1 MNIAQITAAL
11 AIVIAITGSLLIAIL
26 FIQTKKSLAFNS
38 LKKHRSKDE
47 GFSDL
52 LNYASP
58 IAPGVILNK
67 NGSLMMAFLYKGD
80 DNASATE
87 KQREIVAIRINQA
100 MAGLGSGWMIHTDAV
115 RRSADK
121 YSSFTDSCFT
131 DDVCEAID
139 EERRR
144 FFNGLGEMY
153 EGYFV
158 LTITYLPPLL
168 AQRKFIEMMF
178 DDDEANTS
186 KTKHGEEILKTFK
199 RDCKGIESIL
209 STAINL
215 QRLMPYEH
223 ENEDGSVV
231 IYDDFLR
238 WLQFCISGD
247 NNPVI
252 LPKNG
257 MFLDKVIGGREFY
270 SGVVPKVGNKFIQVI
285 AIDGYPLESY
295 PGILSTLA
303 EQPCEYR
310 WSNRF
315 IFMDRSEAISHLDGY
330 RKKWKQKVRGF
341 IAQVFNT
348 GKDNINL
355 DASSMV
361 TDGINAIAEIESG
374 LVAEGYY
381 TSVVIIMNE
390 DRAVL
395 DRSAEIISK
404 SISRLGFTSRIE
416 TINTVDAYF
425 GSLPGHGVENV
436 RRPLINTL
444 NFSHIIPTSSI
455 WAGKEKAPC
464 PYYPDNSPALA
475 RVVTS
480 GSTPF
485 RLNLHVD
492 DLGHTLMIGPTGA
505 GKSTHLSFLA
515 AQFRRYKGMAI
526 YAFDKG
532 NSLYPLAAA
541 IRAKTKGKSGLHF
554 GIGSDENRLSFC
566 PLQFLS
572 SRSYRAWA
580 ADWIDTILLLNGLST
595 TVSQR
600 NEINNTL
607 VSMNENNGKSITDF
621 THAIQDNKIREA
633 LQQYTV
639 DGAMGY
645 LLDAE
650 SDNLS
655 LSDFTVFEI
664 EDLMNLDNKYA
675 LPVLLYLFQR
685 IEMSLNGQPSVLILD
700 EAWLLLGHPAFREKI
715 REWLKVLRK
724 ANTIVILATQS
735 LSDAVNSGILDV
747 IVESSAT
754 KIFLPN
760 PTATEEETAKLY
772 QKMGLNSRQIEIIA
786 GAVPKR
792 QYYLVSREGRRLYDL
807 ALKPLALSFVAA
819 SDKESIKE
827 IKKIET
833 EFGDGWV
840 EQWLLKRNLNLNNYI
855 SRG

>member
-1 MNIAQITAAL
+1 MMTELL
-11 AIVIAITGSLLIAIL
+11 AIIIAIVGSLLITIL
-26 FIQTKKSLAFNS
+26 FIQAKKSLAFNN
-38 LKKHRSKDE
+38 LKRHRSKDE
-47 GFSDL
+47 SFSDL

-58 IAPGVILNK
+58 IDPGIILNK
-67 NGSLMMAFLYKGD
+67 NGSLMMAFLYKGE
-80 DNASATE
+80 DNASATK

-100 MAGLGSGWMIHTDAV
+100 LARLGSGWMMHSDAV
-115 RRSADK
+115 RRPADK
-121 YSSFTDSCFT
+121 YSSADDSYFTDEI
-131 DDVCEAID
+131 CEAID
-139 EERRR
+139 EERRQ

-153 EGYFV
+153 EGYFI

-168 AQRKFIEMMF
+168 AQRKFVEMMF
-178 DDDEANTS
+178 DDDERNIS

-199 RDCKGIESIL
+199 RECKNIESNL
-209 STAINL
+209 STVLNI

-223 ENEDGSVV
+223 EDEDGNTVV
-231 IYDDFLR
+231 YDDLLR
-238 WLQFCISGD
+238 WLQFCITGD
-247 NNPVI
+247 NHPVI

-295 PGILSTLA
+295 PGILSILA

-315 IFMDRSEAISHLDGY
+315 IFLDKSEAISHLDKY

-341 IAQVFNT
+341 ISQIFNLN
-348 GKDNINL
+348 KDKINL
-355 DASSMV
+355 DADSMV
-361 TDGINAIAEIESG
+361 SDAISAIAEIESG

-381 TSVVIIMNE
+381 TSVVIIMDE
-390 DRAVL
+390 DRGKL
-395 DRSAEIISK
+395 DKSAEIISK
-404 SISRLGFTSRIE
+404 SVSRLGFTARVE

-464 PYYPDNSPALA
+464 PFYPNNSPALTS
-475 RVVTS
+475 VVTS

-485 RLNLHVD
+485 RLNLHVG
-492 DLGHTLMIGPTGA
+492 DLGHTLMFGPTGA

-515 AQFRRYKGMAI
+515 AQLRRYQGMEI
-526 YAFDKG
+526 YSFDKG

-554 GIGSDENRLSFC
+554 EIGSDDNRLSFC
-566 PLQFLS
+566 PFQFLS

-580 ADWIDTILLLNGLST
+580 ADWIDTILSLNGLST
-595 TVSQR
+595 TASQR
-600 NEINNTL
+600 NSINDAL
-607 VSMNENNGKSITDF
+607 VSMSENNGKTITDF
-621 THAIQDNKIREA
+621 THAIQDNEIRET

-650 SDNLS
+650 SDGLS

-664 EDLMNLDNKYA
+664 EDLMNLDNKYS
-675 LPVLLYLFQR
+675 LPVLLYLFKR
-685 IEMSLNGQPSVLILD
+685 IEMSLHGQPCVIILD
-700 EAWLLLGHPAFREKI
+700 EAWLLLAHPAFREKI

-735 LSDAVNSGILDV
+735 LSDASNSGILDV
-747 IVESSAT
+747 LVEATAT

-760 PTATEEETAKLY
+760 SAATDEETSKLY

-786 GAVPKR
+786 GAIPKR
-792 QYYLVSREGRRLYDL
+792 QYYLVSSEGRRLYDL

-819 SDKESIKE
+819 SDKESIQE
-827 IKKIET
+827 IKNLESQ
-833 EFGDGWV
+833 FGEQWV

-855 SRG
+855 KKRAV